1 MEKLANYP
9 EAGDGVMIVERNR
22 RFGYSPDGQVVS
34 RTGAVARNGS
44 ALDLNDATRYE
55 WARFAQDEE
64 GTNVKTTLGE
74 GACAAQVSDRGK

>member
-9 EAGDGVMIVERNR
+9 EAGDGVMIVRHGCQERQ
-22 RFGYSPDGQVVS
+22 S
-34 RTGAVARNGS
+34 
-44 ALDLNDATRYE
+44 LDLNDATRYE